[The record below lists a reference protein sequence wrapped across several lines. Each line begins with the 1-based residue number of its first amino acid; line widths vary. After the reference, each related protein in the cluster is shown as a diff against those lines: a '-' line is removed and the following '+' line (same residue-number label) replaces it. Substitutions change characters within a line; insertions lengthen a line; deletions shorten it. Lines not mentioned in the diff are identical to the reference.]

1 MTMMSDPNATPE
13 QIAAALVTAWKQRV
27 FPGAQIEPPDRW
39 LMEAVTAALQTEAA
53 RVRAEER
60 EACAALCET
69 LDEYTGGH
77 GEPGSPTGR
86 DCARA
91 IRARGAGGG

>member
-1 MTMMSDPNATPE
+1 M
-13 QIAAALVTAWKQRV
+13 

-39 LMEAVTAALQTEAA
+39 LMEDVAAALAAAVEA
-53 RVRAEER
+53 ER

-91 IRARGAGGG
+91 IRARAPGGG